1 MPTTVQKWGNSLG
14 LRIPR
19 PIAEQLDL
27 QDGSEVELNMSNG
40 VLTVRPK
47 RRRRRSKS
55 SLDER
60 LSKHKGPH
68 PHRYLDRDPR
78 VGRELL

>member
-1 MPTTVQKWGNSLG
+1 MATTIQKWGNSLG

-19 PIAEQLDL
+19 SIAEQVEL
-27 QDGSEVELNMSNG
+27 QDGSEVEFDTSNG
-40 VLTVRPK
+40 VLTIRPK

-60 LSKHKGPH
+60 LMKHKGPH
-68 PHRYLDRDPR
+68 PHRYLDSDPR
-78 VGRELL
+78 VGREIL